1 MIEAQ
6 VIGSEHVARTAR
18 VCAREYGLLVSRAP
32 EARHLHR
39 LLPPASGGLHASFLW
54 CASLRPADLPAL
66 REHIARLRDRRPGVV
81 LVGLPSRPPGPVTRL
96 LSSRPTGRRATREMP
111 RADRLPA
118 ELGASVIEV
127 TGGPHSGLRRFLR
140 CFAGALMQA
149 RSITRVTPL
158 ALADLLSEPVTGHL
172 LFWRAGADAAGR
184 ILLRPSAGALP
195 ALRDPRATAALI
207 HLRCPDRMP
216 LATVQE
222 TASAV
227 EEMVTPRADALL
239 TTATTRRGNGDIEV
253 HAAVFRPS
261 LQAHLEA
268 ALHRRGQHRPEAA
281 RERAAAVSPAR
292 TESRAGEAV
301 ATATTGTWPRER

>member
-1 MIEAQ
+1 
-6 VIGSEHVARTAR
+6 
-18 VCAREYGLLVSRAP
+18 
-32 EARHLHR
+32 
-39 LLPPASGGLHASFLW
+39 
-54 CASLRPADLPAL
+54 
-66 REHIARLRDRRPGVV
+66 
-81 LVGLPSRPPGPVTRL
+81 
-96 LSSRPTGRRATREMP
+96 MP